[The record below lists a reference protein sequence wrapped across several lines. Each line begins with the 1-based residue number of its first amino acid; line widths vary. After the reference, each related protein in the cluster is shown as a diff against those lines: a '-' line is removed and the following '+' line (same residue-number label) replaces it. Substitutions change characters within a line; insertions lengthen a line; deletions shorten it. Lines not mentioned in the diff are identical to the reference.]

1 MNHNSR
7 TSERIVWI
15 DCEMTGLD
23 LAKDALV
30 EVACIVTEADLTELD
45 AGFQVVI
52 KPENL
57 EVLESMVD
65 VVKQMHTDSGLI
77 HEIPNGVSLA
87 EAEEQLLTYIKS
99 HIPEPRKSPL
109 AGSSVYVDRGFLIRD
124 MPKVDN
130 HLHYRLLDVSS
141 VKEIARRW
149 YPRVYF
155 GTPAKVGNHRAL
167 SDIKESIEELR
178 FYRELIFLPDPGP
191 TTDRVREIA
200 EQYNTRR
207 SPDDS
212 LG

>member
-1 MNHNSR
+1 MNNSSR

-23 LAKDALV
+23 LTKDALV

-45 AGFQVVI
+45 EGVQIVI
-52 KPENL
+52 KPDDLSVLDNMV
-57 EVLESMVD
+57 EVVA
-65 VVKQMHTDSGLI
+65 KMHTESGLI
-77 HEIPNGVSLA
+77 HEIPTGVTLA
-87 EAEEQLLTYIKS
+87 EAEEKLISYIKS

-124 MPKVDN
+124 MPKVDA

-141 VKEIARRW
+141 VKEIVRRW

-178 FYRELIFLPDPGP
+178 FYRELIFQPDPGP
-191 TTDRVREIA
+191 STERVKEVA
-200 EQYNTRR
+200 EQINTRR
-207 SPDDS
+207 SPND
-212 LG
+212 

>member
-1 MNHNSR
+1 
-7 TSERIVWI
+7 
-15 DCEMTGLD
+15 MTGLD
-23 LAKDALV
+23 LTKDALV

-45 AGFQVVI
+45 EGFQIVI
-52 KPENL
+52 KPDDL
-57 EVLESMVD
+57 AILDSMVD

-77 HEIPNGVSLA
+77 TEIPSGVKLA
-87 EAEEQLLTYIKS
+87 EAEEQLLAYIKS

-124 MPKVDN
+124 MPKVDA

-141 VKEIARRW
+141 VKEIVRRW

-178 FYRELIFLPDPGP
+178 FYRELVFQPDPGP
-191 TTDRVREIA
+191 STDRVKQVAGEI
-200 EQYNTRR
+200 NTRR
-207 SPDDS
+207 SPNE
-212 LG
+212 

>member
-1 MNHNSR
+1 
-7 TSERIVWI
+7 
-15 DCEMTGLD
+15 MTGLD
-23 LAKDALV
+23 LTKDALV

-45 AGFQVVI
+45 EGFQIVI
-52 KPENL
+52 KPDDL
-57 EVLESMVD
+57 STLDSMVD

-77 HEIPNGVSLA
+77 TEIPNGVKLEIA
-87 EAEEQLLTYIKS
+87 EAQLLAYIKS

-124 MPKVDN
+124 MPKVDA

-141 VKEIARRW
+141 VKEIVRRW

-178 FYRELIFLPDPGP
+178 FYRELVFQPDPGP
-191 TTDRVREIA
+191 SMDRVKQVDSEI
-200 EQYNTRR
+200 NTRR
-207 SPDDS
+207 SPNE
-212 LG
+212 

>member
-1 MNHNSR
+1 
-7 TSERIVWI
+7 
-15 DCEMTGLD
+15 MTGLD
-23 LAKDALV
+23 LTKDALV

-45 AGFQVVI
+45 EGFQIVI
-52 KPENL
+52 KPDDL
-57 EVLESMVD
+57 STLDSMVD

-77 HEIPNGVSLA
+77 TEIPNGVKLEIA
-87 EAEEQLLTYIKS
+87 EAQLLAYIKS

-124 MPKVDN
+124 MPKVDA

-141 VKEIARRW
+141 VKEIVRRW

-178 FYRELIFLPDPGP
+178 FYRELVFQPDPGP
-191 TTDRVREIA
+191 STDRVKQVASEI
-200 EQYNTRR
+200 NTRR
-207 SPDDS
+207 SPNE
-212 LG
+212 

>member
-1 MNHNSR
+1 MNNSSR

-23 LAKDALV
+23 LTKDALV

-45 AGFQVVI
+45 EGFQIVI
-52 KPENL
+52 KPNDL
-57 EVLESMVD
+57 SVLDNMVEVVA
-65 VVKQMHTDSGLI
+65 KMHTESGLI
-77 HEIPNGVSLA
+77 HEIPTGVSLA
-87 EAEEQLLTYIKS
+87 EAEEKLITYIKS

-124 MPKVDN
+124 MPKVDA

-141 VKEIARRW
+141 VKEIVRRW

-178 FYRELIFLPDPGP
+178 FYRELIFQPDPGP
-191 TTDRVREIA
+191 STDRVKEVA
-200 EQYNTRR
+200 EQINTRR
-207 SPDDS
+207 SPNE
-212 LG
+212 

>member
-1 MNHNSR
+1 MNNTSR

-23 LAKDALV
+23 LIKDALV

-45 AGFQVVI
+45 EGFQIVI
-52 KPENL
+52 KPDDL
-57 EVLESMVD
+57 AVLDSMVD

-77 HEIPNGVSLA
+77 SEIPSGVKLEEA
-87 EAEEQLLTYIKS
+87 EAQLLAYIQS

-124 MPKVDN
+124 MPKVDA

-141 VKEIARRW
+141 VKEIVRRW

-178 FYRELIFLPDPGP
+178 FYRELVFQPDPGP
-191 TTDRVREIA
+191 STDRVKQVASEI
-200 EQYNTRR
+200 NTRR
-207 SPDDS
+207 SPNE
-212 LG
+212 

>member
-1 MNHNSR
+1 
-7 TSERIVWI
+7 
-15 DCEMTGLD
+15 MTGLD
-23 LAKDALV
+23 LTKDALV

-45 AGFQVVI
+45 EGFQIVI
-52 KPENL
+52 KPDDL
-57 EVLESMVD
+57 STLDSMVD

-77 HEIPNGVSLA
+77 TEIPNGVKLEIA
-87 EAEEQLLTYIKS
+87 EAQLLAYIQS

-124 MPKVDN
+124 MPKVDA

-141 VKEIARRW
+141 VKEIVRRW

-178 FYRELIFLPDPGP
+178 FYRELVFQPDPGP
-191 TTDRVREIA
+191 STDRVKQVASEI
-200 EQYNTRR
+200 NTRR
-207 SPDDS
+207 SPNE
-212 LG
+212 

>member
-1 MNHNSR
+1 MNNTSR

-23 LAKDALV
+23 LTKDALV

-45 AGFQVVI
+45 EGFQIVIRPDDLSILDNMVEVVT
-52 KPENL
+52 K
-57 EVLESMVD
+57 
-65 VVKQMHTDSGLI
+65 MHTESGLI
-77 HEIPNGVSLA
+77 TEIPTGVTLA

-124 MPKVDN
+124 MPKVDA

-141 VKEIARRW
+141 VKEIVRRW

-178 FYRELIFLPDPGP
+178 FYRELIFQPDPGP
-191 TTDRVREIA
+191 STDRVKQVAEEI
-200 EQYNTRR
+200 NTRR
-207 SPDDS
+207 SPNE
-212 LG
+212 

>member
-1 MNHNSR
+1 MNNTSR

-23 LAKDALV
+23 LTKDALV

-45 AGFQVVI
+45 EGFQIVI
-52 KPENL
+52 KPDDL
-57 EVLESMVD
+57 STLDSMVD

-77 HEIPNGVSLA
+77 TEIPNGVKLA
-87 EAEEQLLTYIKS
+87 EAEAQLLAYIQS

-124 MPKVDN
+124 MPKVDA

-141 VKEIARRW
+141 VKEIVRRW

-178 FYRELIFLPDPGP
+178 FYRELVFQPDPGP
-191 TTDRVREIA
+191 STDRVKQVASEI
-200 EQYNTRR
+200 NTRR
-207 SPDDS
+207 SPNE
-212 LG
+212 

>member
-1 MNHNSR
+1 MNNTSR

-23 LAKDALV
+23 LTKDALV

-45 AGFQVVI
+45 EGFQIVI
-52 KPENL
+52 KPDDL
-57 EVLESMVD
+57 STLDSMVD

-77 HEIPNGVSLA
+77 TEIPNGVKLEIA
-87 EAEEQLLTYIKS
+87 EAQLLAYIQS

-124 MPKVDN
+124 MPKVDA

-141 VKEIARRW
+141 VKEIVRRW

-178 FYRELIFLPDPGP
+178 FYRELVFQPDPGP
-191 TTDRVREIA
+191 STDRVKQVASEI
-200 EQYNTRR
+200 NTRR
-207 SPDDS
+207 SPNE
-212 LG
+212 

>member
-1 MNHNSR
+1 MNNTSR

-23 LAKDALV
+23 LTKDALV

-45 AGFQVVI
+45 DGFQVVI
-52 KPENL
+52 CPADL
-57 EVLESMVD
+57 SVLDSMIEVVQ
-65 VVKQMHTDSGLI
+65 KMHIDSGLLA
-77 HEIPNGVSLA
+77 EIPGGITLQA
-87 EAEEQLLTYIKS
+87 AQEQLLAYIKQ

-124 MPKVDN
+124 MPAVDA

-141 VKEIARRW
+141 VKEIVRRW

-178 FYRELIFLPDPGP
+178 FYRELVFQPDPGP
-191 TTDRVREIA
+191 SSQRVKEVASEI
-200 EQYNTRR
+200 NTRR
-207 SPDDS
+207 SPDEP